1 MRPIDAEP
9 VIKMLKRLRRM
20 ADSHRRDLDLLN
32 LQQLLE
38 AAPVL
43 DSVGDS
49 SGATM
54 KWVSVKDRL
63 PELDE
68 QCLCCYRFRNEGM
81 RFIGVLTYFAAD
93 NEPHWQHE
101 KGVSGLKVTH
111 WMPLPELPKEES
123 E

>member
-1 MRPIDAEP
+1 MRLIDVEP
-9 VIKMLKRLRRM
+9 VIEMLKRVRRM

-43 DSVGDS
+43 NSAGDAGS
-49 SGATM
+49 TAM
-54 KWVSVKDRL
+54 EWVSVKDRL
-63 PELDE
+63 PEQDE
-68 QCLCCYRFRNEGM
+68 QCLCCYRFRDEGM

-101 KGVSGLKVTH
+101 KGVNGLRVTH
-111 WMPLPELPKEES
+111 WIPLPELPKEATE
-123 E
+123 